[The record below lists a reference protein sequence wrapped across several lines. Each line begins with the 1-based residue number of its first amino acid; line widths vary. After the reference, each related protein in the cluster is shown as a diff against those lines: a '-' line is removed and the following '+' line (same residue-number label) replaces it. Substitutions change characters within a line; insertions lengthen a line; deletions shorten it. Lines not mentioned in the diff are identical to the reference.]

1 MVLDCGPE
9 PQGVTVPSAHRRGTF
24 SWLRVCAGRAH
35 GCAGGP
41 ACLCPLMPSQR
52 ASQEPTAP
60 PPEKSAV
67 GSAVGWVLAV
77 SRLPGTSVGVLSRP
91 ERPAPGKCQ
100 LVLWRP
106 ELSPQ
111 RPAEQPEGGR
121 SCPACQA
128 VSCPLGPQ
136 VLAYRWRG
144 LVPTDRTPCPLTA
157 CPARPACWSLWIGT
171 AGSAPGCLLSGV
183 RDSG

>member
-9 PQGVTVPSAHRRGTF
+9 PQRCDCPQCPRAGHLLVAPCVRWQGT
-24 SWLRVCAGRAH
+24 WMC
-35 GCAGGP
+35 GGP
-41 ACLCPLMPSQR
+41 RLPYPLMPSQR
-52 ASQEPTAP
+52 ASRELTAP

-77 SRLPGTSVGVLSRP
+77 SRLPGASIGVLSRP
-91 ERPAPGKCQ
+91 ELPAPGKCQ

-128 VSCPLGPQ
+128 LSCPLGPR

-144 LVPTDRTPCPLTA
+144 LVPTDRTPCPGTA

-171 AGSAPGCLLSGV
+171 AGSAPGRLLSGV
-183 RDSG
+183 KDSG